1 VADPTKSDL
10 TPIELD
16 RPGEACR
23 RALVVE
29 DDAMFRRILQS
40 WLQSWGYEVT
50 VAEDGAKAWT
60 LLQEEPAPQLLL
72 LDWMIPKPSGIEL
85 CALIRER
92 NRSPYQYI
100 ILLTAR
106 DEKQD
111 IIRGLEAGADDYLT
125 KPFDKN
131 ELHARLRAG
140 SRILTLQDEQT
151 KNREQLQF
159 QATHDAL
166 TGIWN
171 RKAILDLLH
180 GEFERMRR
188 AKTAFGVLML
198 DLDHFKKIN
207 DTYSHLAGDAVLQ
220 EAGRRIL
227 HTIRAYDRAGRYG
240 GEEFLIVLP
249 NCNDG
254 EVQVCAE
261 RIRLAISNEPVAFE
275 GIEIGVTASI
285 GLVVVDPTMHVEKEI
300 LSVADAA
307 LYAAKHQGRNQVAS
321 LSLSLNAEIP

>member
-1 VADPTKSDL
+1 MPDL
-10 TPIELD
+10 TNSIVSSVQLD

-23 RALVVE
+23 RVLVVE
-29 DDAMFRRILQS
+29 DDSMFRRILQS
-40 WLQSWGYEVT
+40 WLESWGYQVT
-50 VAEDGAKAWT
+50 IAEDGAKAWT
-60 LLQEEPAPQLLL
+60 LLQQEPAPQLLL
-72 LDWMIPKPSGIEL
+72 LDWMIPKPNGIEL
-85 CALIRER
+85 CRLIRER
-92 NRSPYQYI
+92 NSSPYQYI

-106 DEKQD
+106 DEKED

-140 SRILTLQDEQT
+140 SRILTLQDEQIQT
-151 KNREQLQF
+151 REQLQF

-188 AKTAFGVLML
+188 AKTDFGVLMV
-198 DLDHFKKIN
+198 DLDHFKRIN
-207 DTYSHLAGDAVLQ
+207 DTLGHLAGDAVLQ
-220 EAGRRIL
+220 EAGRRIQQAV
-227 HTIRAYDRAGRYG
+227 RPYDWVGRYG

-249 NCNDG
+249 KCGDG
-254 EVQVCAE
+254 EVQPCAE
-261 RIRLAISNEPVAFE
+261 RIRLALSSRPVAFQ
-275 GIEIGVTASI
+275 GVEISVTASI
-285 GLVVVDPTMHVEKEI
+285 GLVVVDPTRHVEKHA

-307 LYAAKHQGRNQVAS
+307 LYSAKNQGRNQVVS
-321 LSLSLNAEIP
+321 LGL